1 MHRLLCDAV
10 KSRRQD
16 TRKNESNVAEMVADG
31 TTRSLKLEEFLP
43 YRLAVLSSVVSDA
56 LSQIYAHHRLSTSE
70 WFVLM
75 TLGDGRVQTAKAL
88 GTACRM
94 HKTKVSRAV
103 AGLLA
108 RDLIARQ
115 PNRIDLRQAFLSLT
129 PPGQSLYAEF
139 LPLAAEF
146 SKRLEGAVTA
156 DEREALDRGLV
167 RLAAR
172 CEHLI
177 AHPEGRR

>member
-1 MHRLLCDAV
+1 MHRFLHGAV

-16 TRKNESNVAEMVADG
+16 TRKNGSNVPEMVAGG
-31 TTRSLKLEEFLP
+31 TTLALKLEEFLP
-43 YRLAVLSSVVSDA
+43 YRLAVLSSAVSDA
-56 LSQIYAHHRLSTSE
+56 LSQIYMRHRLSTAE

-75 TLGDGRVQTAKAL
+75 TLGGGGVQTAKAL

-115 PNRIDLRQAFLSLT
+115 PNRIDLRQAFLS
-129 PPGQSLYAEF
+129 
-139 LPLAAEF
+139 
-146 SKRLEGAVTA
+146 
-156 DEREALDRGLV
+156 
-167 RLAAR
+167 
-172 CEHLI
+172 
-177 AHPEGRR
+177 